1 MIPKFLDD
9 ALGFNIHRVGVLFRR
24 ELIRTLA
31 EYNLTPEQWQV
42 MAMLWSTSRP
52 LSQNDIVKS
61 TMRDK
66 PTVSRMIQRLEK
78 NGWVEKTP
86 NRLDARVTMIRLT
99 GKGDSHKREISSKV
113 QSHFRRI
120 FHHLEVEESVQ
131 FKSTLKKLRYLLG
144 DD

>member
-31 EYNLTPEQWQV
+31 EYNMTPEQWQV
-42 MAMLWSTSRP
+42 MATLWAIHRP

-61 TMRDK
+61 TMKDK

-78 NGWVEKTP
+78 NGWIEKAP
-86 NRLDARVTMIRLT
+86 DRLDARITMIQLT
-99 GKGDSHKREISSKV
+99 GKGSSYKNEINKKV
-113 QSHFRRI
+113 QSHFAKI
-120 FHHLEVEESVQ
+120 FRHLGKDESIQ
-131 FKSTLKKLRYLLG
+131 FEITLKKLRYLLG